1 MSRIINRITSP
12 PTPQQRRVAAYC
24 RVSSD
29 RDEQL
34 RSLEN
39 QRAYFARRVAK
50 ESDWELVEIY
60 CEAGVSG
67 THQATR
73 PELQR
78 LLGDCRRGRIDL
90 ILVKSI
96 SRFARNAAECL
107 MLVRELNG
115 LGVELIFEKED
126 LRTDR
131 GEGELLLSI
140 LASLA
145 ESESRSISL
154 NCQWAVQ
161 KRFRSGSFRLS
172 RPPYGYDL
180 RGGQL
185 IVNPQEAEIVR
196 HIFSR
201 VVDGDGTPTIAQSLN
216 ERGVPTKRGGQWQA
230 GTLLAMIKNVLFV
243 GDLLMQKTYR
253 DEDYRARPNRGERD
267 RFLISDHHEALV
279 SRELF
284 ADANRALAQ
293 RATKGVETQEAS
305 EDRARHCFSGK
316 LFCASCGE
324 PLNRQITRR
333 LDGPH
338 PYWICRR
345 HLKSAASCPAEK
357 VWEEEVENRFASLF
371 NKLLFSYKE
380 LLHPFWDEAQNQRST
395 NCRLASIG
403 AALEELVRCFSA
415 GGLEP
420 SAYHTRRA
428 ELLKQAQDLRA
439 KEQFMAASSYIAL
452 DDLRRALLFRS
463 PVTRFYPEDFTRF
476 VDSITVDSPRQLCF
490 HLACG
495 LDLVESLV
503 SREEQEGR

>member
-1 MSRIINRITSP
+1 MSRLVNRLSAAP
-12 PTPQQRRVAAYC
+12 SAPLRRVAAYC

-39 QRAYFARRVAK
+39 QRSYFARRAAG
-50 ESDWELVEIY
+50 EPDWELVEIY

-78 LLGDCRRGRIDL
+78 LLGDCRRARIDL

-107 MLVRELNG
+107 ALVRELNG
-115 LGVELIFEKED
+115 LGVDLFFEKEN

-161 KRFRSGSFRLS
+161 KRFQNGSFKLS

-180 RGGQL
+180 RDGQL
-185 IVNPQEAEIVR
+185 SVNPQEAEIVR

-201 VVDGDGTPTIAQSLN
+201 VVAGDGTPTIARTLN

-230 GTLLAMIKNVLFV
+230 GTLLAMIKNELFV

-253 DEDYRARPNRGERD
+253 DEEYRARPNRGERD
-267 RFLISDHHEALV
+267 RFLIPDHHEALV

-284 ADANRALAQ
+284 AAANKALAR
-293 RATKGVETQEAS
+293 RAAKGEETREVEEQPH
-305 EDRARHCFSGK
+305 HCFSGK
-316 LFCASCGE
+316 LFCAACGE
-324 PLNRQITRR
+324 PLKRQITHR

-345 HLKSAASCPAEK
+345 HLKSAASCPGEK
-357 VWEEEVENRFASLF
+357 VWEEEVENRFATLF
-371 NKLLFSYKE
+371 NKLLFSYKK
-380 LLHPFWDEAQNQRST
+380 LLLPLWEEEQDRRSSD
-395 NCRLASIG
+395 CRLASIDTE
-403 AALEELVRCFSA
+403 LEELVRRFSA
-415 GGLEP
+415 GELEP
-420 SAYHTRRA
+420 SVYHTRRA
-428 ELLKQAQDLRA
+428 ELLKQAQNLRA
-439 KEQFMAASSYIAL
+439 EEQLMAASFYTAL

-463 PVTRFYPEDFTRF
+463 PVSRFYPEDFTRF
-476 VDSITVDSPRQLCF
+476 ADFITVDSPRKLCF

-495 LDLVESLV
+495 LDLVEPLASPG
-503 SREEQEGR
+503 EQEGR

>member
-1 MSRIINRITSP
+1 MSRIVSRLGAAP
-12 PTPQQRRVAAYC
+12 AVPQRRVAAYC

-39 QRAYFARRVAK
+39 QRAYFARRAAG
-50 ESDWELVEIY
+50 EPDWELVEIY

-78 LLGDCRRGRIDL
+78 LLGDCRLGRIDL

-107 MLVRELNG
+107 ALVRELNG
-115 LGVELIFEKED
+115 LGIDLIFEKEN

-131 GEGELLLSI
+131 SEGELLLSI

-154 NCQWAVQ
+154 NCRWAVQ
-161 KRFRSGSFRLS
+161 KRFQNGSFKLS

-180 RGGQL
+180 RDGQL
-185 IVNPQEAEIVR
+185 YRNPREAEIV
-196 HIFSR
+196 HYIFSR
-201 VVDGDGTPTIAQSLN
+201 VVAGDGTPTIARALN
-216 ERGVPTKRGGQWQA
+216 ERGIPTKRGGQWQA
-230 GTLLAMIKNVLFV
+230 GTLLSMIKNDLFV

-253 DEDYRARPNRGERD
+253 DSDYRARPNKGERD
-267 RFLISDHHEALV
+267 RFLIPDHHEALV

-284 ADANRALAQ
+284 AAANRALVQ
-293 RATKGVETQEAS
+293 RAAKGAELHEAA
-305 EDRARHCFSGK
+305 EDRRFHCFSGK
-316 LFCASCGE
+316 LRCAACGE
-324 PLNRQITRR
+324 PLKRQITQR

-357 VWEEEVENRFASLF
+357 VWEEDVENRFATLF
-371 NKLLFSYKE
+371 NKLLFARRQI
-380 LLHPFWDEAQNQRST
+380 LLPLWEAQSQ
-395 NCRLASIG
+395 CEILDRLSSL
-403 AALEELVRCFSA
+403 AAEQADLARDFSA
-415 GGLEP
+415 GSLEP
-420 SAYHTRRA
+420 AAFQFRRA
-428 ELLKQAQDLRA
+428 ALSQRTQELRKQGRRCFPGSYSDLD
-439 KEQFMAASSYIAL
+439 AL
-452 DDLRRALLFRS
+452 CRELTRRS
-463 PVTRFYPEDFTRF
+463 PVDCFCPEDFTRF
-476 VDSITVDSPRQLCF
+476 VDSVTVDSPRQLCF

-503 SREEQEGR
+503 PREEQEGR

>member
-1 MSRIINRITSP
+1 M
-12 PTPQQRRVAAYC
+12 
-24 RVSSD
+24 
-29 RDEQL
+29 
-34 RSLEN
+34 
-39 QRAYFARRVAK
+39 
-50 ESDWELVEIY
+50 
-60 CEAGVSG
+60 
-67 THQATR
+67 
-73 PELQR
+73 
-78 LLGDCRRGRIDL
+78 

-96 SRFARNAAECL
+96 SRFARNASECL
-107 MLVRELNG
+107 ALVRELNG
-115 LGVELIFEKED
+115 LGVDLFFEKEN

-161 KRFRSGSFRLS
+161 KRFQNGSFKLS

-180 RGGQL
+180 RDGQL
-185 IVNPQEAEIVR
+185 SVNPQEAEIVR

-201 VVDGDGTPTIAQSLN
+201 VVAGDGTPTIAQNLN

-230 GTLLAMIKNVLFV
+230 GTLLAMIKNELFV

-253 DEDYRARPNRGERD
+253 DEEYRARPNRGERD
-267 RFLISDHHEALV
+267 RFLIPDHHEALV

-284 ADANRALAQ
+284 AAANRALAQ
-293 RATKGVETQEAS
+293 RASKGGETQEDS
-305 EDRARHCFSGK
+305 EDCMRHCFSGK
-316 LFCASCGE
+316 LICDACGE
-324 PLNRQITRR
+324 PLKRQITHR

-357 VWEEEVENRFASLF
+357 VWEEEVENRFATLF
-371 NKLLFSYKE
+371 NKLLFSYRR
-380 LLHPFWDEAQNQRST
+380 LLLPFWEAVESRRST
-395 NCRLASIG
+395 DCRLASIG
-403 AALEELVRCFSA
+403 AALEELVCSFSA
-415 GGLEP
+415 GETEP
-420 SAYHTRRA
+420 SVYHARRG
-428 ELLKQAQDLRA
+428 ELLKQAQDLRSEA
-439 KEQFMAASSYIAL
+439 QFMAASSYTAL

-476 VDSITVDSPRQLCF
+476 VDSVTVDSPRQLCF

-495 LDLVESLV
+495 LDLIESL
-503 SREEQEGR
+503 SPREEQEVR